1 MKSLKLLFLIFWFIS
16 CSKKSDSDPLISFRT
31 RTSRLIGKWEI
42 TQYSYFDGKI
52 AGTNGNGDPTIIRIE
67 ISKNGDWHSY
77 DEKWSNSEYVGQWNW
92 VHNSKRSDKETI
104 FVLGNQKSHNS
115 GGYLHV
121 LERLAYTQI
130 RTRWY
135 FDVGDEKRYMI
146 YEWKRHE

>member
-92 VHNSKRSDKETI
+92 VSKQTKSEKETAL
-104 FVLGNQKSHNS
+104 VLGYQKSSVPFAIYH
-115 GGYLHV
+115 YLEK
-121 LERLAYTQI
+121 LTYQNI
-130 RTRWY
+130 RSKEYYDMSDTRKY
-135 FDVGDEKRYMI
+135 LI